1 MFFGGFTGTS
11 VYNIDESDIAKPF
24 NDSVRLTS
32 KDYRFGV
39 NLGFRLMF
47 GDHNSLELSSKIPI
61 KSSEITQTNT
71 NNMSYIKNI
80 YKENYNIL
88 ARYVFTF

>member
-39 NLGFRLMF
+39 NLGL
-47 GDHNSLELSSKIPI
+47 GLCLA
-61 KSSEITQTNT
+61 ITT
-71 NNMSYIKNI
+71 
-80 YKENYNIL
+80 L
-88 ARYVFTF
+88 